1 MVNLLTTGDPDE
13 SSQSDARQLMGRYTL
28 EEAVQ
33 ALAKNV
39 EDIDAKEMLKDLKA
53 KVLDGTVKVYA
64 PAQVDISH
72 TPVTVRSYY
81 DEVEWDVLNE
91 KWLAHFDAIGWR
103 YPDPLDKFRP
113 DWSYWKVDHLSL
125 EDAISLS
132 VNITPDWFHSKL
144 IGRRG
149 KLKISFDYSR
159 RLTNALNWAQSPDC
173 VWRYG
178 DEVEFKSNR
187 LVVLASFVSWV
198 IHKKSEWRIPEEF
211 KTLATKTIAP
221 LNALAEK
228 KYSETTWRIKSVN
241 SFPGYRGFLYGFL
254 HQELNNGKQQPPN
267 ALEFLG
273 WLKNQIIATGEPK
286 KWIVYQ
292 TRLEY
297 FTMDGTPRKADK
309 RAITKA
315 ISNLITHKS

>member
-1 MVNLLTTGDPDE
+1 MVTLLTTGDPDE
-13 SSQSDARQLMGRYTL
+13 SSQSAARQLMGRYTL

-33 ALAKNV
+33 ALTKNV
-39 EDIDAKEMLKDLKA
+39 EDIDAKGMLKDLKA
-53 KVLDGTVKVYA
+53 KVLDGTVKAYA

-72 TPVTVRSYY
+72 VPVNLRSYY
-81 DEVEWDVLNE
+81 EEVEWDVLNK
-91 KWLAHFDAIGWR
+91 KWLTHFDAIGWR

-113 DWSYWKVDHLSL
+113 DWSYWNVDHLSL

-144 IGRRG
+144 IGGRG
-149 KLKISFDYSR
+149 KSNISFDYSR

-178 DEVEFKSNR
+178 DEVEFKSNS
-187 LVVLASFVSWV
+187 LVKL
-198 IHKKSEWRIPEEF
+198 
-211 KTLATKTIAP
+211 
-221 LNALAEK
+221 
-228 KYSETTWRIKSVN
+228 
-241 SFPGYRGFLYGFL
+241 PGYRSFLYDFL
-254 HQELNNGKQQPPN
+254 CQELNNGKQQPPN

-273 WLKNQIIATGEPK
+273 WLKDKMVATGEPK
-286 KWIVYQ
+286 KWSVYS